1 MIVCMC
7 VCMCMVCVTQN
18 DVIKQQQ
25 TEREK

>member
-7 VCMCMVCVTQN
+7 VCMCMVCVTRN
-18 DVIKQQQ
+18 DVKKQQQ